1 MSVESLEEALRQIE
15 TYSKAVNKGIDN
27 AVKTATETLYRKVI
41 DNCDSGNLSEFTD
54 AVKYSYDKK
63 TNVGKVYV
71 ESGGYDKENGAS
83 HGLVIIINEFG
94 SGIKGTQD
102 AYADAHNYQVNMSEK
117 GERGWA
123 YPKKDGTK
131 GWTHGIRSKRMFFEA
146 YGEVKEQF
154 KNIVDM
160 SIDGE
165 IGKLY
170 DNKEG

>member
-63 TNVGKVYV
+63 TNVGKVWV
-71 ESGGYDKENGAS
+71 SNGGKGS

-102 AYADAHNYQVNMSEK
+102 AYADAHGYQVNMSDK
-117 GERGWA
+117 GESGWA
-123 YPKKDGTK
+123 FPKKDGTF

-146 YGEVKEQF
+146 YSEVKEQF
-154 KNIVDM
+154 KSIVDM